1 MWRSAV
7 LSDTLWFDLCR
18 RRDYWTDRLEQ
29 RDRRDA
35 AAGQNE
41 RDSVDDDTLQETG
54 HSRPQRRPQPR
65 PKQQQQQQQQA
76 RRRQGVARSKRQE
89 RRRPA
94 SEGMEAIPT
103 KLDAAQWVMSVVAK
117 QPHVMAIFVVLLVLA
132 TSWMLA
138 DQEAGDD
145 PGAAKYGARPTGG
158 GGRGRARKGSDS
170 ISIESPR
177 SHAAIASRTQ
187 AERAL
192 ALLFEGCPP
201 SGQSEFCGAFRPQGV
216 HRGFPHYK
224 NSAGTHLYRHT
235 GRQKWLISPYFT
247 PEDDLSKV
255 RKRLYSCSKPHSQLG

>member
-1 MWRSAV
+1 MGRSAV

-18 RRDYWTDRLEQ
+18 RRHYWTDRLEQ

-65 PKQQQQQQQQA
+65 PKQQQQQQQQQA

-103 KLDAAQWVMSVVAK
+103 KLDAAQWVMSMVAK
-117 QPHVMAIFVVLLVLA
+117 QPHVMAILVVLLVLA

-138 DQEAGDD
+138 DQEADNE
-145 PGAAKYGARPTGG
+145 PRPAVYGARPTGG
-158 GGRGRARKGSDS
+158 GGGRRRARKGSDS
-170 ISIESPR
+170 VSIESPR

-192 ALLFEGCPP
+192 ALLLEGCPR
-201 SGQSEFCGAFRPQGV
+201 SGQAEFCGAFRPQGV
-216 HRGFPHYK
+216 HRGFPHYT

-255 RKRLYSCSKPHSQLG
+255 RTRSCSWSMSHR